1 MALAEFIAA
10 TQAEMKSKIEEECKK
25 QMMTLLEDSFSSK
38 WEEYTNK
45 LIDSSSKELYTKN
58 HGKLELTI
66 DNILSS
72 ASDMYW
78 YKSSTDAD
86 NRSFKQQVLDGIKLI
101 QFDSPSIYIIH
112 YILKLGYE
120 SNRKYPWEMILFDNY
135 GYYHTINFNVWNM
148 SYTPA
153 STVIV
158 KKDIKYTYPLTNAII
173 DAIKSNPTCIRP
185 DTKVSTGTYNNYQHV
200 QGDNMSAYLTML
212 PVLRVS
218 AVSQWEHYTA
228 INRLLEENI
237 ALKAK
242 ISRMEARVPT
252 EDLLGLTGSNMSA
265 AGGCA
270 ANETE
275 PSRL

>member
-10 TQAEMKSKIEEECKK
+10 TQTEMKSRIEEECKK

-38 WEEYTNK
+38 WEEYTSRTIENSRNE
-45 LIDSSSKELYTKN
+45 IYTKN
-58 HGKLELTI
+58 YGKLDPTI

-72 ASDMYW
+72 ASEVYW
-78 YKSSTDAD
+78 MKSSNEAD
-86 NRSFKQQVLDGIKLI
+86 NINFKQQVLYSFKLI

-112 YILKLGYE
+112 YILKLGNE
-120 SNRKYPWEMILFDNY
+120 SNRKYPWEIVLIDNY
-135 GYYHTINFNVWNM
+135 GYYHKINFNVWDM

-158 KKDIKYTYPLTNAII
+158 KKDKKYNYPLTNAMI

-185 DTKVSTGTYNNYQHV
+185 DTKVSQGYNNYYHV
-200 QGDNMSAYLTML
+200 QGDNIGAYLAML
-212 PVLRVS
+212 PVLQSS
-218 AVSQWEHYTA
+218 AISQWEHYIA
-228 INRLLEENI
+228 INKLLEENN

-242 ISRMEARVPT
+242 ISRMEARAPT
-252 EDLLGLTGSNMSA
+252 EDLLGLTGCNTFA
-265 AGGCA
+265 EGGCA
-270 ANETE
+270 ASETE